1 MPINYKD
8 YPSNWKE
15 ISRSIINRAKDRC
28 ELCGAPNYVRVVRP
42 DGLPQRWQLKQGGDH
57 NRGKW
62 VKIILTV
69 HHIDSDKKNNH
80 SLNLLCLCARCHLR
94 LDAYRHLKN
103 RRNKNKNG
111 DYLWK
116 GSYECHLETGEVFK

>member
-8 YPSNWKE
+8 YPSNWKD
-15 ISRSIINRAKDRC
+15 IRRSIINRAKDRC

-94 LDAYRHLKN
+94 LD
-103 RRNKNKNG
+103 
-111 DYLWK
+111 
-116 GSYECHLETGEVFK
+116 SYKKLHKKYKVMLGALIESKAGVEG